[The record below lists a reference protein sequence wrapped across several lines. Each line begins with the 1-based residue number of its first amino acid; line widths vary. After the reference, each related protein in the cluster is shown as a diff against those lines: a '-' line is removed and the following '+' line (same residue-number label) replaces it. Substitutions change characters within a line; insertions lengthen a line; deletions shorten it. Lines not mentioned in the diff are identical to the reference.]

1 MNEEYTFKKL
11 SDVETVE
18 NPSDGATVVGFNNGE
33 AAQFPIGS
41 IGGGVFVIDPSSPDF
56 SQYSEVYGNKV
67 VEALLSGK
75 SVWLFNPPSPDTST
89 TSASTSTTANNFGEY
104 YLAMSFDITPYT
116 LDQYKITLYFEVHF
130 YDFVFSG
137 SLKP

>member
-1 MNEEYTFKKL
+1 MNEEYTFKNL

-18 NPSDGATVVGFNNGE
+18 NPSDGATVVGFSNGE

-56 SQYSEVYGNKV
+56 SQSSTLYGNKV

-75 SVWLFNPPSPDTST
+75 SVWLFNPPSTDTST
-89 TSASTSTTANNFGEY
+89 TSASTSTTANNFDAY
-104 YLAMSFDITPYT
+104 YLVTGFDIIPYT
-116 LDQYKITLYFEVHF
+116 LDQYKIIVYADAYNL
-130 YDFVFSG
+130 DFVFSG